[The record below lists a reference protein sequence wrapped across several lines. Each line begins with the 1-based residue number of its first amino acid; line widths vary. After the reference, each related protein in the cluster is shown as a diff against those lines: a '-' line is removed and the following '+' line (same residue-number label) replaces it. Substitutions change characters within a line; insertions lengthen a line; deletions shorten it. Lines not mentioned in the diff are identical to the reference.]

1 MILEVK
7 NYKNISSINL
17 ELSEEK
23 INFIY
28 GMSGTGKSSIAKA
41 LIGDKSKENISYG
54 KKIDDMDLKVQ
65 PKINEN
71 DFSIFDEQTQKNLL
85 ISKNESENIY
95 SILFSNDGSLELIRN
110 DISFILSNINSQRS
124 RLFQYVNN
132 VDEMIKKIN
141 TRKLSTSGK
150 FSSNSSMAKL
160 KAETTNPKYGE
171 YSRFIHRNGL
181 DYVKW
186 IEAGANFPLFNEKKC
201 PFCTRKLTE
210 ARLNKLQKIMKIA
223 PEQYKI
229 ISDSKDILDNIGI
242 EVPNFSSKREVDNLE
257 KKLYDAINNKK
268 IINDMYYMIDSYNFN
283 SLDIKKINKIV
294 FSASLKELYPEIST
308 IIEEFNDNITEL
320 KKRLCKIKLKTSKL
334 IGKNIK
340 QLNDYLTKFS
350 IPYQFEVDSYNT
362 QEKKATVFL
371 TSKKDNIHEDRTDNL
386 SYGEKNLIALLLFLV
401 SNNKNI
407 TIIDDPASSYDD
419 NRRKIIYD
427 LLFEFHD
434 KQTFVVLSHD
444 QVFIKYSLLGK
455 ETKKYLDNTGKILCL
470 ENNKGICIAKDI
482 CTEDFDSLENQ
493 ILEFINNNE
502 LSYYRKII
510 NLRILSELY
519 RKGNKKDKLIYSYL
533 SAILHNTSKVD
544 VIAQLTQLNMNEE
557 IIIGYIKE
565 KYGFCLEKIPDNVY
579 EDFNYEELTN
589 FEKIAY
595 KREQYRIKR
604 EKKRGVKSYIEKEF
618 DDIIHLNTRYFISLN
633 PYKFNIY
640 SENIYDSI

>member
-17 ELSEEK
+17 ELLEEK

-28 GMSGTGKSSIAKA
+28 GMSGTGKSSIVNA
-41 LIGDKSKENISYG
+41 LMGDKSVKNVTYG
-54 KKIDDMDLKVQ
+54 KKIDDMDLKVE

-71 DFSIFDEQTQKNLL
+71 DFSIFNEQTQKNLL

-110 DISFILSNINSQRS
+110 DIFTMLSNINSQRS
-124 RLFQYVNN
+124 QLLQYVND
-132 VDEMIKKIN
+132 VDEMVKKIN
-141 TRKLSTSGK
+141 TRKLPTSGK
-150 FSSNSSMAKL
+150 FSSNSSIAKL
-160 KAETTNPKYGE
+160 KAETANPKYKE
-171 YSRFIHRNGL
+171 YSSFIHNNGL
-181 DYVKW
+181 DYVQW
-186 IEAGANFPLFNEKKC
+186 IETGAKFSLFNERKC
-201 PFCTRKLTE
+201 PFCTRRLTD
-210 ARLNKLQKIMKIA
+210 ARLDKLHKIMKIG

-229 ISDSKDILDNIGI
+229 ISDSKDILNTIGI
-242 EVPNFSSKREVDNLE
+242 EVPNFSSKREVDKLE
-257 KKLYDAINNKK
+257 KELYDAINNKK
-268 IINDMYYMIDSYNFN
+268 IINDMYSMIDSYNFN

-294 FSASLKELYPEIST
+294 FSTSLKKLYPEISA
-308 IIEEFNDNITEL
+308 IIEQFNDNIKEL
-320 KKRLCKIKLKTSKL
+320 KKQLCKIKLKTSKF

-350 IPYQFEVDSYNT
+350 IPYEFEIDSYNT

-371 TSKKDNIHEDRTDNL
+371 ISKKDYIHEDRTDNL
-386 SYGEKNLIALLLFLV
+386 SYGEKNIIALLLFLI

-434 KQTFVVLSHD
+434 RQTFIVLSHD

-455 ETKKYLDNTGKILCL
+455 ETKKNLDNTGKILCL
-470 ENNKGICIAKDI
+470 ENNKGICIAKNI

-493 ILEFINNNE
+493 VLEFINNND

-510 NLRILSELY
+510 NLRVLAELY
-519 RKGNKKDKLIYSYL
+519 RNGNKKDKLIYSYL

-544 VIAQLTQLNMNEE
+544 IISQLAKQKINEE
-557 IIIGYIKE
+557 IIIGYIKG
-565 KYGFCLEKIPDNVY
+565 KYGFCLETIPDNLY
-579 EDFNYEELTN
+579 EDFNYDELTN

-595 KREQYRIKR
+595 KREEYRIRR
-604 EKKRGVKSYIEKEF
+604 EKNAGLRV
-618 DDIIHLNTRYFISLN
+618 L
-633 PYKFNIY
+633 
-640 SENIYDSI
+640 